1 VSVEFAELDAV
12 VVVSVASA
20 VSDEVAAAL
29 AVAVVSDAAVVAS
42 AAAAELDAAAVAS
55 AAAVELDAVA
65 VASAAVV
72 VDEVAV
78 ASVVHHLLR
87 RRHHPEFVLH
97 HSLHHLHLRLR
108 PGYVLPLGGD
118 LGYAFDHHCRCV
130 YQARHEDQHPS
141 DRIPSPAVWS

>member
-1 VSVEFAELDAV
+1 MSVEFAELDAV

-20 VSDEVAAAL
+20 VLDV
-29 AVAVVSDAAVVAS
+29 AVVAS
-42 AAAAELDAAAVAS
+42 AAAVELGVAVAAS

>member
-1 VSVEFAELDAV
+1 MSVGFAELDAV
-12 VVVSVASA
+12 AAVSAASA
-20 VSDEVAAAL
+20 VLDV
-29 AVAVVSDAAVVAS
+29 AVVAS
-42 AAAAELDAAAVAS
+42 AAAVELGVAVAAS

-72 VDEVAV
+72 ALDEVAV

-87 RRHHPEFVLH
+87 RRHHPESVLH